1 MRKRITPANWMKN
14 TVTEQ
19 EANAFDPGSGPCCD
33 PIHFRVHL
41 EGTPANVWNKSATSV
56 FVNDFLAIHPEYPSR
71 EESVRE
77 MIRMKTHATLE
88 SMIKQYR
95 KSNTLHSRGELE
107 AIRLQKNRTERKR
120 KVSPAIPYP
129 IPRR

>member
-19 EANAFDPGSGPCCD
+19 EANEFDSRFGQCCD
-33 PIHFRVHL
+33 PTHFRVHL
-41 EGTPANVWNKSATSV
+41 GGTPANAWNKSAISV
-56 FVNDFLAIHPEYPSR
+56 FIKDFLAVHPGYPSQ
-71 EESVRE
+71 EDSVRK
-77 MIRMKTHATLE
+77 MVWIKSHAALE

-95 KSNTLHSRGELE
+95 KSNTLHSGSELE
-107 AIRLQKNRTERKR
+107 AMRLQKNRTERKR